1 MLGFVYLGYAVLMT
15 ALHPQM
21 IYPFADVPF
30 ERVGYQREMLQTETG
45 EIWLQVHDQ
54 PDAPAIVLVFMGNA
68 GVLAWHLPLVE
79 EHEGQGLAVVALE
92 YRGGGGAPG
101 SPSEVLLKQDAL
113 AAFDFVRGKWP
124 ERKIILHGYSLG
136 SGLAMEVAAK
146 READGLILDA
156 PYAWLCQV
164 MSARSGLPACFIPT
178 VQGWASGDLAPLV
191 SEPVLIRH
199 GTEDELVPFAQGE
212 KLAALFGREVTF
224 VTLEGAGHG
233 TLFRWPAFTTEGND
247 FLDAVLATP

>member
-1 MLGFVYLGYAVLMT
+1 MLGFVYIGYAVLMT

-21 IYPFADVPF
+21 IYPFADVRF
-30 ERVGYQREMLQTETG
+30 ERPGYQREVLQTETG

-54 PDAPAIVLVFMGNA
+54 PEARAVALVFMGNS
-68 GVLAWHLPLVE
+68 GVLAWHLPLLE
-79 EHEGQGLAVVALE
+79 EHEGQGLTVVALE

-113 AAFDFVRGKWP
+113 AAFDFIRTTWP
-124 ERKIILHGYSLG
+124 DAPILVHGYSLG
-136 SGLAMEVAAK
+136 TGLAMEVAAK
-146 READGLILDA
+146 REAVGVILDA

-164 MSARSGLPACFIPT
+164 MTARSGLPACFIPS
-178 VQGWASGDLAPLV
+178 VQGWASGNLAPLV

-224 VTLEGAGHG
+224 VRLKGAGHG
-233 TLFRWPAFTTEGND
+233 TLFRWPAFAVEGNA
-247 FLDAVLATP
+247 FLDAILSER

>member
-1 MLGFVYLGYAVLMT
+1 MLTFVYLGYGVLMT
-15 ALHPQM
+15 LLHPQM
-21 IYPFADVPF
+21 IYPFADVAF
-30 ERVGYQREMLQTETG
+30 ERPGYVREVLATESG
-45 EIWLQVHDQ
+45 DIWLQVRDR
-54 PDAPAIVLVFMGNA
+54 PDARAVVLVFMGNA
-68 GVLAWHLPLVE
+68 GVLAWHLPLLE
-79 EHEGQGLAVVALE
+79 EHEGQGLAVVAQE

-101 SPSEVLLKQDAL
+101 SPSETLLKQDAL
-113 AAFDFVRGKWP
+113 AAFDFVRATWP
-124 ERKIILHGYSLG
+124 DRKIILHGYSLG
-136 SGLAMEVAAK
+136 TGLAMEVAAK

-212 KLAALFGREVTF
+212 KLAALFGREVEF
-224 VTLEGAGHG
+224 VTLEGASHG
-233 TLFRWPAFTTEGND
+233 TLFQWPEFVSSGQAFVD
-247 FLDAVLATP
+247 QVLLAP